1 MVINKIW
8 VNIMFEKIMEVK
20 AKFLATVY
28 FFRLCPLSSVLARE
42 TLFTQWLFRFLY
54 FGITIE

>member
-28 FFRLCPLSSVLARE
+28 FFRLCLLSSVLARE